1 VKREAGGWIE
11 RVRNMRDPI
20 SSALKPPLMI
30 DRGHVDEAMVL
41 LDSALTEA
49 LAPG

>member
-1 VKREAGGWIE
+1 
-11 RVRNMRDPI
+11 M
-20 SSALKPPLMI
+20 PPLMI

-41 LDSALTEA
+41 LEVALTEA